1 MAKFRFY
8 QEFEVTRKLREY
20 YEIEADSLEE
30 AREMANEV
38 CDLEDLGEAE
48 FDEVEEIFPE
58 QDRNFLK
65 GTITMYDSEGEEI
78 N

>member
-58 QDRNFLK
+58 LDRNFLK

>member
-20 YEIEADSLEE
+20 YEIEANSLEE
-30 AREMANEV
+30 AREMASEV

-48 FDEVEEIFPE
+48 FDEVQELEPE
-58 QDRNFLK
+58 FDRNFLK
-65 GTITMYDSEGEEI
+65 SAITMYDSEGEEI
-78 N
+78 E